1 MARIAKLLIAD
12 GGDFVSRS
20 IASLALTFA
29 GVPGHRHEGRTRP
42 SDARTPWHPRGTPI
56 ANTRQVSIVS
66 VEECALLAEALG
78 LTNLDPALLGAN
90 VVLDGLDGLTR
101 PAPGHSHTGLLRGND
116 LHHRAKCAMPPAGA
130 QNRPGPRAPGAGIR
144 LSETRDRT
152 EGRGRPGRTRRH
164 DRCRGRRQGDRAGVP
179 GRTHCLGPEPCPG
192 LIGPAGVHIRR
203 GAG

>member
-101 PAPGHSHTGLLRGND
+101 LPPATRIQVSSGATIFITEPNAPCRQPGRRIARAHGRPELEFAFPKRATGLRGVVALVEREGTIAVGD
-116 LHHRAKCAMPPAGA
+116 AAKVIAPAYRGERTA
-130 QNRPGPRAPGAGIR
+130 LVPNR
-144 LSETRDRT
+144 
-152 EGRGRPGRTRRH
+152 
-164 DRCRGRRQGDRAGVP
+164 VP
-179 GRTHCLGPEPCPG
+179 
-192 LIGPAGVHIRR
+192 V
-203 GAG
+203 